1 VDRVEDEDLPVKSRA
16 ASTAWLAN
24 RTTSAPSMTGRCEN
38 RSATAPPSSSAAI
51 VNAVRVPSTHPSA
64 ADDPVT
70 SSTANASATATIPS
84 PNADVSWPM
93 KNRRYVTERSG
104 ASESGMRIRR
114 QELRAIGEEERTT
127 GLEPATFGLGSQRST
142 S

>member
-1 VDRVEDEDLPVKSRA
+1 MKSRA

-24 RTTSAPSMTGRCEN
+24 RTTSAASMTGRWEK

-51 VNAVRVPSTHPSA
+51 VKAVRVPSTNPSA

-84 PNADVSWPM
+84 PTADVSWPT
-93 KNRRYVTERSG
+93 KNRRYVTDRSG
-104 ASESGMRIRR
+104 ARESGMRIRR
-114 QELRAIGEEERTT
+114 TLAAPGLHAHPAHTT
-127 GLEPATFGLGSQRST
+127 QAEPSLTT
-142 S
+142 SSNTT